1 MWPLVSLKTS
11 RTDLA
16 LAAALLPAEKRSVFL
31 ERIAARL
38 QFRRSASEAD
48 VEAATFLALTG
59 LVQELESKGGFF
71 VSSFDF
77 AFWRGPYRAS
87 DLLSVLMM
95 TKKAHD

>member
-1 MWPLVSLKTS
+1 MWPLVSLETS

-38 QFRRSASEAD
+38 QFRRSASDAD

-59 LVQELESKGGFF
+59 LVQELETQWWIFCSQF
-71 VSSFDF
+71 
-77 AFWRGPYRAS
+77 
-87 DLLSVLMM
+87 
-95 TKKAHD
+95 